1 MADDEKSIQPPVVRR
16 VRRRRKRPLKSRIK
30 KFFKTSG
37 TDKRVYILAAG
48 VVAIVLGFF
57 LYDLLFAVFPL
68 KGW

>member
-1 MADDEKSIQPPVVRR
+1 MSDDEKSVQAPVVRR

-37 TDKRVYILAAG
+37 TDKRVYIVAAG
-48 VVAIVLGFF
+48 VVAIVLGIF

-68 KGW
+68 KGK